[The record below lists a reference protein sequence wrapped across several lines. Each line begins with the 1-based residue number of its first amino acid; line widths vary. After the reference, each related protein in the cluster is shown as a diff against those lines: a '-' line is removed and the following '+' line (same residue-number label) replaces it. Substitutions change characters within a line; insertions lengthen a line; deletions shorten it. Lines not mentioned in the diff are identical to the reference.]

1 MQQDCNRQNKVLMMQ
16 NNQPKNSQLAKLRP
30 GQISR
35 PKNLNLL
42 TIRLPI
48 NALVSILHR
57 ATGCALFLILPVI
70 LLLLQ
75 FSLSSAEHY
84 QAVILILHSPF
95 IKLML
100 LGLAWVFL
108 HHFFAGIRHLAM
120 DVHWMTTLMKAR
132 YTSKVVLVLGAI
144 ATLALAIKIWL

>member
-1 MQQDCNRQNKVLMMQ
+1 MQ
-16 NNQPKNSQLAKLRP
+16 NNNLDNNAQNRQKSKQPAAKRN
-30 GQISR
+30 R
-35 PKNLNLL
+35 PKNLNLF
-42 TIRLPI
+42 TIRMPI

-57 ATGCALFLILPVI
+57 VTGCVLFVILPLL

-75 FSLSSAEHY
+75 LSLSSAEHY
-84 QAVILILHSPF
+84 AMVVNLLHSLF

-100 LGLAWVFL
+100 LGLAWAFF

-132 YTSKVVLVLGAI
+132 FTSKAVLGLGVL
-144 ATLALAIKIWL
+144 ATLMLAIILWS